1 MMTIP
6 PSLDEAA
13 TMDGASH
20 WQIFWDIIL
29 PLSRPGLIVL
39 SIFTFMGNYGS
50 FFWPLVL
57 IKSEHLRTLPVGMLY
72 FDTMYGRQT
81 NLIMAASVMNIVPL
95 IILFLAMQKYL
106 VKGIQLGAV
115 KG

>member
-1 MMTIP
+1 MLSIS

-13 TMDGASH
+13 TIDGASQ
-20 WQIFWDIIL
+20 WCIYWDIIL
-29 PLSRPGLIVL
+29 PLARPGLIVL

-57 IKSEHLRTLPVGMLY
+57 IKSEHLRTLPVGMLF
-72 FDTMYGRQT
+72 FDTMYGNQT

-95 IILFLAMQKYL
+95 IILFVVMQKYL